1 VKRTRPGQGAFE
13 EVALKREPCADRGEA
28 SGGTGPEA
36 KDSQDGARSGLAA
49 ATTASAVVS
58 VTPAESADPVHMVAR
73 SHKDVSIH

>member
-1 VKRTRPGQGAFE
+1 MRRIVGSFAIGALVF
-13 EVALKREPCADRGEA
+13 
-28 SGGTGPEA
+28 GT

-49 ATTASAVVS
+49 ATTASVVVS